1 MGGVYGHVGRLWC
14 GASVAVS
21 RPIHEYI
28 PNPTVSNENNV
39 NQFPTLSPCAAVA
52 ECSRPGD
59 PSLVAKGRDNWYQ
72 SYRPL
77 RGSSSRKRSSQDSS
91 TTAPIPKLS
100 TQTKFMLDAMACKE
114 EDSDQWERL
123 MKKMDWLTQKVMG
136 MDEVQQQLLAQAR
149 LAATVA

>member
-1 MGGVYGHVGRLWC
+1 MRPSQS
-14 GASVAVS
+14 ARDPSSVAK
-21 RPIHEYI
+21 
-28 PNPTVSNENNV
+28 
-39 NQFPTLSPCAAVA
+39 
-52 ECSRPGD
+52 D
-59 PSLVAKGRDNWYQ
+59 RDNWYQ
-72 SYRPL
+72 SYRPR
-77 RGSSSRKRSSQDSS
+77 RGSSPRKRSSQDSS